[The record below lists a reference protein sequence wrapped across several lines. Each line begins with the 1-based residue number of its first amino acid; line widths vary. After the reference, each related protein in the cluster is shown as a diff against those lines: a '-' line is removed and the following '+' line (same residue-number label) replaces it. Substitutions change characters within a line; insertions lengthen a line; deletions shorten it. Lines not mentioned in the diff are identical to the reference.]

1 MKADRLLII
10 SVFCLAMT
18 HCEYKVTQP
27 AWYDDFTETTSPS
40 ITGIEPA
47 AATAGWNYITIKG
60 TDFSSEPKIYFDN
73 FKAKLLTYTDS
84 SVTVRRP
91 DMSGDS
97 CIVKVVCDNALVVA
111 KYSPYQITSV
121 LEQYGNFLENIRLNV
136 VAVDTSEN
144 MFVVDSIKN
153 IYKVTADGQ
162 KSIVAEASR
171 KPTDATIG
179 PDGNLYL
186 LENNRAIDKLDVA
199 SGTVARWIQ
208 MPSGKTVKFGD
219 FDEAGYFYA
228 GGTRTDLQIVN
239 PSLSISSAGYYSA
252 DTIQAVR
259 VCGDYVYVAASA
271 TGDAAP
277 SIIRHPIS
285 SGSVGAPDTVLD
297 LSTTDFSSRVITALG
312 FSADG
317 IMFIATDTSDP
328 ILICNP
334 ETREI
339 DYFYKDILPAY
350 CKHLNWGGANYLY
363 MIVGDNVAEADWT
376 IYRVDMGTADAP

>member
-1 MKADRLLII
+1 MKTDRLII
-10 SVFCLAMT
+10 IFAFCLALMQ
-18 HCEYKVTQP
+18 CEYEVTQP
-27 AWYDDFTETTSPS
+27 AWYDDYTEPSSPS
-40 ITGIEPA
+40 ITGVEPA
-47 AATAGWNYITIKG
+47 AATAGWNYITVKG
-60 TDFSSEPKIYFDN
+60 VDFSSVPKIYFDN
-73 FKAKLLTYTDS
+73 YKAELLTYTDS
-84 SVTVRRP
+84 SATVRRP

-121 LEQYGNFLENIRLNV
+121 LEQYGSFLENIRLNV

-153 IYKVTADGQ
+153 IYKITADGE
-162 KSIVAEASR
+162 KSIIAQATR
-171 KPTDATIG
+171 RPTDASIG

-186 LENNRAIDKLDVA
+186 LENNRTIDKLDVA
-199 SGTVARWIQ
+199 SETVARWIQ
-208 MPSGKTVKFGD
+208 MPSGKTVQFGD

-228 GGTRTDLQIVN
+228 GGIRTDMQIVN
-239 PSLSISSAGYYSA
+239 PSLSITSAGYYSA
-252 DTIQAVR
+252 ATIYAIR

-285 SGSVGAPDTVLD
+285 SGSLGAPDTVLE
-297 LSTTDFSSRVITALG
+297 LSMTDFSSRAITSLG

-317 IMFIATDTSDP
+317 LMYIATDAADP

-339 DYFYKDILPAY
+339 DYYYKDILPAY

-363 MIVGDNVAEADWT
+363 MIVGDNTAGADWT
-376 IYRVDMGTADAP
+376 IYRVDMGTAGAP